1 MCLPQYVS
9 IRELHGQ
16 NLMIITSIVRWPK
29 IWAFLTAVASLLA
42 GAFAAILAE
51 LGGPAWVFVLLGV
64 WLWTI
69 DLPTTLAVL
78 LLVSLWGEA
87 AASITGSL
95 ELFVVLAVILSLC
108 FQGVSVLWMVRVLR
122 RKREV

>member
-69 DLPTTLAVL
+69 GLPTTLAVL

>member
-51 LGGPAWVFVLLGV
+51 LGRPAWVFVLLGV

-69 DLPTTLAVL
+69 GLPTTLAVL

-122 RKREV
+122 RKRQV